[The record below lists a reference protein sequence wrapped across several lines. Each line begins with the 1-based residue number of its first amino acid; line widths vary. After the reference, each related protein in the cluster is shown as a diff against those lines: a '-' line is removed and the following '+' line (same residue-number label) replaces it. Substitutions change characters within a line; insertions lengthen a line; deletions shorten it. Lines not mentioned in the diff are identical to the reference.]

1 VVAVERETTVLQAM
15 TDYAERVLAGE
26 IVAGRL
32 VHLAC
37 ERHLRD
43 VDLGEHRGL
52 WFDED
57 EAQIVVEFFAGL
69 RHSKGRWGPQKNQPG
84 QPFILEPW
92 QIFVVCSIFGWKRA
106 DGTRRFRRAHIE
118 LARKNGKTT
127 LAAGI
132 GLYMLTMD
140 DEPGAEVY
148 SAATKRDQ
156 AKLCWTEARNMVRA
170 TPSLARR
177 ILISDSRSNMAYAAA
192 NAKFEPMGRDAD
204 TADGP
209 NPHCGIIDELHA
221 HPNRDMVDVLETG
234 VGARQQ
240 PLILIITTAGYN
252 QAGIWFEK
260 RSYAIRVVEQVV
272 EDDEL
277 FVFIATL
284 DEDDDWR
291 DESVWP
297 KANPN
302 LDVSVYRD
310 TLRAA
315 CREAIESPEKQ
326 PALLTK
332 QLNVPT
338 NAARRWI
345 DVITEW
351 DPCDAE
357 PEIKPGDGCFV
368 GIDIAST
375 IDMSAALA
383 LFPRDSGLYDVAC
396 RFWRPAESVEE
407 AERRDRVPYRLW
419 AQQGYLTLVDGT
431 MMDPAEIAEDILD
444 WTSRWQVHEFP
455 FDRYNAAS
463 VGAKI
468 EAAGGLPVPM
478 SQGAVTYSEPC
489 HLLKGLLVAKRLRHG
504 GHPILRWMAGQV
516 MVKAAANDAL
526 RPWKPEGSGIRD
538 DGITALLMALAR
550 ALVHQ
555 GVLAPPTEPR
565 ITILD
570 LSS

>member
-1 VVAVERETTVLQAM
+1 MLQVM
-15 TDYAERVLAGE
+15 TDYAQGVISGE

-32 VHLAC
+32 VRLAC
-37 ERHLRD
+37 ERHMQDL
-43 VDLGEHRGL
+43 DLGELRGL
-52 WFDED
+52 WFDEE
-57 EAQIVVEFFAGL
+57 EAAIVVEFFAGL
-69 RHSKGRWGPQKNQPG
+69 RHSKGQWGPKGNQPG
-84 QPFILEPW
+84 KPFLLEPW
-92 QIFVVCSIFGWKRA
+92 QVFVVCSIFGWKRA
-106 DGTRRFRRAHIE
+106 DGTRRFRRAHVE

-140 DEPGAEVY
+140 DEPGAEIF

-156 AKLCWTEARNMVRA
+156 AKLCWTEARNMVKA

-177 ILISDSRSNMAYAAA
+177 IVVSEARSNLAYPAA

-234 VGARQQ
+234 VGARLQ

-260 RSYAIRVVEQVV
+260 RTYAIRVVEEVV
-272 EDDEL
+272 TDDEL
-277 FVFIATL
+277 FCFIATL
-284 DEDDDWR
+284 DDDDDWR
-291 DESVWP
+291 DEAVWP

-310 TLRAA
+310 TLRSA

-326 PALLTK
+326 PAFLTK

-351 DPCDAE
+351 DPCNAE
-357 PEIKPGDGCFV
+357 PQISNGDSCFV
-368 GIDIAST
+368 GIDMAST
-375 IDMSAALA
+375 IDLSAVIA
-383 LFPRDSGLYDVAC
+383 LFPRDGGVYDVAC
-396 RFWRPAESVEE
+396 RFWRPEESVEE
-407 AERRDRVPYRLW
+407 AEKRDRVPYRLW
-419 AQQGYLTLVDGT
+419 AQQGFLELVSGS
-431 MMDPAEIAEDILD
+431 MMDPAEIADDILD
-444 WTSRWQVHEFP
+444 WTSKWQVQEFP

-463 VGAKI
+463 VGARI
-468 EAAGGLPVPM
+468 EGAGGTPVAM
-478 SQGAVTYSEPC
+478 AQGPVTYSGPC
-489 HLLKGLLVAKRLRHG
+489 HTFKGLLKSRRLRHG

-516 MVKAAANDAL
+516 MVKTMANDAL
-526 RPWKPEGSGIRD
+526 QPWKPEGSGIRD

-550 ALVHQ
+550 AMVHQ
-555 GVLAPPTEPR
+555 GVAPQTSVYETR
-565 ITILD
+565 GLR
-570 LSS
+570 SF